1 MPSRGRSRSGGQ
13 RVRRATVNRKRTA
26 TANQRRRS
34 NSAGNGMRNTVKSTV
49 KEKDKDLAKDKVK
62 DMAKDKAKDMT
73 KKTLNKSVGALMR
86 SSLLLSA
93 LPIAAFA
100 YVMGSAGRREKTIVK
115 HHYHNKENSGY
126 AESSPQE
133 EDDVVDL
140 HEDDPC
146 FDTFRSMTQ
155 CFTDNGESNCSEFVD
170 AFVTCTKQNSV
181 EV

>member
-1 MPSRGRSRSGGQ
+1 M
-13 RVRRATVNRKRTA
+13 RRATVNRKRTA

-49 KEKDKDLAKDKVK
+49 KEKAK
-62 DMAKDKAKDMT
+62 DMAKDKAKDMA
-73 KKTLNKSVGALMR
+73 KKTLKKSVGAPMR
-86 SSLLLSA
+86 SSSLLSA
-93 LPIAAFA
+93 LPVAAFA

-115 HHYHNKENSGY
+115 HHYHNREKSGY

-170 AFVTCTKQNSV
+170 AFVACTKQNSV